1 MGRNVEIKASVRS
14 IADLHERV
22 SRMARSAPTQIQQD
36 DTFFKCDNGRLK
48 LRSFSDGSG
57 ELIFYRRVGA
67 EGPKTSFYE
76 VVPMRAADSMRSALS
91 LAYGQVGRVRKQR
104 TVYMVGRTRVHI
116 DQVEGLGT
124 FMELEVV
131 LAEGESEVL
140 GVQEARELMAALG
153 IPESALIDR
162 PYVDLLNERGIQAD
176 DIRSV

>member
-1 MGRNVEIKASVRS
+1 MGRNIEIKASVRS
-14 IADLHERV
+14 VADLHKRV
-22 SRMARSAPTQIQQD
+22 SRVAGSAPTQIEQD

-67 EGPKTSFYE
+67 EGPKISFYE
-76 VVPMRAADSMRSALS
+76 VVPTHAADALRAE
-91 LAYGQVGRVRKQR
+91 LTQAYGQVGRVRKQR

-131 LAEGESEVL
+131 LAEEESEAI
-140 GVQEARELMAALG
+140 GVQEARDLMAALG
-153 IPESALIDR
+153 IAESALIDR
-162 PYVDLLNERGIQAD
+162 AYVDLLNEKGNRPAKGS
-176 DIRSV
+176 R